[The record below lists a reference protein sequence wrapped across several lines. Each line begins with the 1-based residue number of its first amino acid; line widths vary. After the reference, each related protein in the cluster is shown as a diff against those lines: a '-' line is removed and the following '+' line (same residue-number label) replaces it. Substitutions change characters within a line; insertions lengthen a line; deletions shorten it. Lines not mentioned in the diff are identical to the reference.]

1 MTGFWTAAAWVG
13 LEEAV
18 PLLPPHVALWPL
30 SFSLTPSVI

>member
-18 PLLPPHVALWPL
+18 APVASPCG
-30 SFSLTPSVI
+30 SVATLI